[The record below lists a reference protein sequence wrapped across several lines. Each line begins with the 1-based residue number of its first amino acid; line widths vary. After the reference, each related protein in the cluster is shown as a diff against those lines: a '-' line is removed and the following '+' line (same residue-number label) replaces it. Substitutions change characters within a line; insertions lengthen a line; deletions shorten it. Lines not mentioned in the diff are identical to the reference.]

1 MPRPPHN
8 SFVLIIQHLETGS
21 KARGRDYAPETFRWH
36 AECGVASLGGRAH
49 ETYDSSNR
57 LGHRTS
63 TRRRRMRPAHD
74 ARGDD
79 NNATVIDWSTGRYD
93 VTRTAR

>member
-1 MPRPPHN
+1 MVGSVDELADR
-8 SFVLIIQHLETGS
+8 TGS
-21 KARGRDYAPETFRWH
+21 SVDAAMGRNSVHIENPGWEDSH
-36 AECGVASLGGRAH
+36 H
-49 ETYDSSNR
+49 ETSDSSNR

-74 ARGDD
+74 ARDDD